1 MYAETAYVMVGHGNE
16 IVNKSGIK
24 NIVPPG
30 CTLVVEVHSGELN
43 YLVDFNKIIKY
54 NNKKIFLDPI
64 NNYKELVTNFSNTKK
79 TFAIYK
85 EGSEYPDFFY
95 SLLSKWD
102 DSDNM
107 KSIKD
112 SGIIKYPFNEIKP
125 NHILPKYEIYNTYE
139 SSDILIDKYRMS
151 IYPSK
156 QNIYNFIVNNK
167 LNTLD
172 DVFNDKL
179 IFSEFNKMI
188 LVKQSKLFK
197 ILGPG
202 VYYNFVCRATTDN
215 VIENADIIISSKG
228 IENKH
233 TFKVIKNNL
242 RAPIKYRNKGNNYF
256 IPEIIE
262 QISEAEI
269 HRKPYINKL
278 ELNKSDKQLE
288 IKISLLKEDI
298 KVKET
303 IIKEH
308 EKLINEYKQNIIDL
322 ENTINKYNN
331 QIDIDKKLYAESNDK
346 KISYILLEK
355 INNNKQHIISSKH
368 YIKVYK
374 EYIADWINKIS
385 NTKID
390 ISLLNDKIK
399 KQSVLLSNPV
409 LNKSINNYIWE
420 KQNKKWG
427 KVTIKNRNNK
437 GKLPEGWKMYS
448 TNTEHWYESPS
459 GTLQWTRP
467 QITFMTSDKKGPLPE
482 GWVLESDGNAQWY
495 KAPSGALQ
503 WTRPQIIIK
512 NSNKNGSLPE
522 GWVLESD
529 GNAQW
534 YKGPSGTLKW
544 NRPIPEIQDPTIPN
558 RNNSPKEENNPK
570 PINIDNIPKSIIID
584 NTPRSIIKDNTPKPI
599 IKGNN
604 NSVFLAHKLKYE
616 SLLKQKQKN
625 NLLLKTRKKK
635 TFTEMIKG
643 FFGYK

>member
-1 MYAETAYVMVGHGNE
+1 M
-16 IVNKSGIK
+16 
-24 NIVPPG
+24 
-30 CTLVVEVHSGELN
+30 
-43 YLVDFNKIIKY
+43 
-54 NNKKIFLDPI
+54 
-64 NNYKELVTNFSNTKK
+64 
-79 TFAIYK
+79 
-85 EGSEYPDFFY
+85 
-95 SLLSKWD
+95 
-102 DSDNM
+102 
-107 KSIKD
+107 
-112 SGIIKYPFNEIKP
+112 
-125 NHILPKYEIYNTYE
+125 
-139 SSDILIDKYRMS
+139 
-151 IYPSK
+151 
-156 QNIYNFIVNNK
+156 
-167 LNTLD
+167 
-172 DVFNDKL
+172 
-179 IFSEFNKMI
+179 
-188 LVKQSKLFK
+188 
-197 ILGPG
+197 
-202 VYYNFVCRATTDN
+202 
-215 VIENADIIISSKG
+215 
-228 IENKH
+228 
-233 TFKVIKNNL
+233 
-242 RAPIKYRNKGNNYF
+242 
-256 IPEIIE
+256 
-262 QISEAEI
+262 
-269 HRKPYINKL
+269 
-278 ELNKSDKQLE
+278 
-288 IKISLLKEDI
+288 
-298 KVKET
+298 
-303 IIKEH
+303 
-308 EKLINEYKQNIIDL
+308 
-322 ENTINKYNN
+322 
-331 QIDIDKKLYAESNDK
+331 
-346 KISYILLEK
+346 SYILLEK

-427 KVTIKNRNNK
+427 KVTIKNRNSK

-448 TNTEHWYESPS
+448 TNTEHWYKSPS
-459 GTLQWTRP
+459 GT
-467 QITFMTSDKKGPLPE
+467 
-482 GWVLESDGNAQWY
+482 
-495 KAPSGALQ
+495 LQ

-570 PINIDNIPKSIIID
+570 PINIDNTPKSIIID
-584 NTPRSIIKDNTPKPI
+584 NTSRSIIKVNTPKPI